1 MDQQQAAYERL
12 KTIYYDPEHPAAYG
26 GVAKLSRAAGVSA
39 KVTSEW
45 LKGQQAYTLHKPAL
59 KTRYKTRKYY
69 TSGIDHQWQADLV
82 DMQQEGVQNEGFK
95 YILTVIDLF
104 SRYAWQRHCEPRA
117 RCMSSLHLKQY
128 LARVASP

>member
-1 MDQQQAAYERL
+1 MDQQHAERL
-12 KTIYYDPEHPAAYG
+12 KAIYHDPEHPAAYG
-26 GVAKLSRAAGVSA
+26 GVAKLSRAAGVNA

-45 LKGQQAYTLHKPAL
+45 LKEQQAYTLHKPAR

-82 DMQQEGVQNEGFK
+82 DMQQENVQNECFK

-104 SRYAWQRHCEPRA
+104 SRYAWAEALRTKS
-117 RCMSSLHLKQY
+117 MSSPHLKQY